1 MANTYTNKRI
11 GEDFEIYR
19 GDEHVATYDPV
30 TEDTTYT
37 NSSDR
42 FAGPIGRQVKAIAR
56 SYEPDEP
63 PTPVVEIKEEP
74 KVSESDL
81 RELVTLRRQNGLLE
95 KEVETLKRELHAPEE
110 RVGKVHPRY
119 VGIEFGDPDAPNI
132 DYTGDLTPEFVEWAR
147 YGGWSEADF
156 IQVYTGRLKD
166 LTYKG

>member
-63 PTPVVEIKEEP
+63 EAV
-74 KVSESDL
+74 VSEVTKLEEENALL
-81 RELVTLRRQNGLLE
+81 RQ
-95 KEVETLKRELHAPEE
+95 EVESLKSELLVDEEAPRINPRYEGIKFDNLDAPE
-110 RVGKVHPRY
+110 RVLY
-119 VGIEFGDPDAPNI
+119 GDM
-132 DYTGDLTPEFVEWAR
+132 TPEFVEWAR
-147 YGGWSEADF
+147 CGGWSEADF